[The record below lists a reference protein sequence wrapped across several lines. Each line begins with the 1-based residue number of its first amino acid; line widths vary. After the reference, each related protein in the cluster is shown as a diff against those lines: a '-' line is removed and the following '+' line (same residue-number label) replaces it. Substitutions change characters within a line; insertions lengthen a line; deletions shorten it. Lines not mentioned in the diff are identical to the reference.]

1 MMLKSAW
8 PILKFGER
16 VIINKSMKKIK
27 LLVIAVVIIAG
38 SLFMWQYV
46 NNFLSKS
53 RAGAENALI
62 FFEKN
67 QMNVAKEGAVEV
79 NFFLATLSP
88 PAEDPTPPKVS
99 AVKATI
105 IYPANLLEYYPTP
118 EGQVESHCDNFKLTK
133 IVSVSNRLDQIN
145 KSLGYLT
152 ISRTAMTESKDLP
165 FGLFCFGTIVFKP
178 KTSGEGKITF
188 SEVPIDWEIIGPGN
202 AFTPSFDK
210 SKSSIS
216 IKIGQAGQMCN
227 TSCLTDSD
235 CGGAGLVCYKEGWP
249 DTCPPLPS
257 ETLGKLKKGQTLPSE
272 NINELAQI
280 CPLAKDQ
287 LKLKLNGM
295 PTILK
300 GVCRNSQCPT
310 ASVADCQC
318 AIQNKINWKTDHVSL
333 KADDFYIIANGKKFI
348 GDRISLRLHSDPPDP
363 PSENYTTL
371 EAEWKENNQEMRLY
385 IYFYKNDKSWWSDEM
400 RTYDNNVPDPDWITY
415 KGKYFESPLG
425 QTWKGKAV
433 LFGSENG
440 GSGQIYFLNPQI
452 QAFLKSDF
460 PKPTCIPR
468 LKCMD
473 MTPPCNPIVIPGTV
487 FCPKLTPTPSP
498 VCQKSQGD
506 ANCIGGI
513 DLADFEIWRKEFTG
527 ELTTKTAD
535 FNDDTKVSL
544 ADFEVWRKSYYK

>member
-1 MMLKSAW
+1 
-8 PILKFGER
+8 
-16 VIINKSMKKIK
+16 MKKFRIP
-27 LLVIAVVIIAG
+27 VIIAILAASVVFGLQFFLG
-38 SLFMWQYV
+38 SGGV
-46 NNFLSKS
+46 KS

-67 QMNVAKEGAVEV
+67 QMNVATEGAVEV

-152 ISRTAMTESKDLP
+152 ITRTAMTESEDLP

-188 SEVPIDWEIIGPGN
+188 SEVPNDWEIIGPGN

-210 SKSSIS
+210 SKNSIS

-227 TSCLTDSD
+227 TSCLADSD

-249 DTCPPLPS
+249 DTCPPLPT
-257 ETLGKLKKGQTLPSE
+257 ETLGKLKKGQTLPNE
-272 NINELAQI
+272 DINALGQI

-310 ASVADCQC
+310 TSVADCQC

-333 KADDFYIIANGKKFI
+333 EADDFYIMANGEKYT
-348 GDRISLRLHSDPPDP
+348 GDKISLSLSSDPPDKP
-363 PSENYTTL
+363 GENYTTL
-371 EAEWKENNQEMRLY
+371 EATWKEKNKEMRLY
-385 IYFYKNDKSWWSDEM
+385 MYFYKDENNWWSNEV
-400 RTYDNNVPDPDWITY
+400 RTYNAKVPPDWIYY
-415 KGKYFESPLG
+415 KSKYFESPVG
-425 QTWKGKAV
+425 ETWKGNMVIAQA
-433 LFGSENG
+433 G
-440 GSGQIYFLNPQI
+440 GGDTSNQIYFLNLRLK
-452 QAFLKSDF
+452 AFLKSDF
-460 PKPTCIPR
+460 PKPTCAPR
-468 LKCMD
+468 LACMD

-487 FCPKLTPTPSP
+487 FCPKLTPTPPS
-498 VCQKSQGD
+498 CQKSQGD

-513 DLADFEIWRKEFTG
+513 DLVDFEIWRKEFAG
-527 ELTTKTAD
+527 ELKTKTAD
-535 FNDDTKVSL
+535 FNNDTKVSL
-544 ADFEVWRKSYYK
+544 ADFEVWRSSFYK